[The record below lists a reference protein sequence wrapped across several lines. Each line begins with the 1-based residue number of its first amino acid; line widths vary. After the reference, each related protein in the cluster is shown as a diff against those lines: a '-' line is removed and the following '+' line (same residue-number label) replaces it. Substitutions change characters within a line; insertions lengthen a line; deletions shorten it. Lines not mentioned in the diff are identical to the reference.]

1 MSKSDD
7 ITYWDYLN
15 LEKILTAQGGKENN
29 EADITNDEL
38 HFIVIHQVFELWF
51 KLAIREL
58 RYARDILTKEL
69 VVETDLPV
77 VVQHLKRVNEIFK
90 IDQFTL
96 LETMTPQDFLFF
108 RAKLGTASGF
118 QSIQMRE
125 MEILV
130 GLQRKQRVTL
140 GSNDVLNVLVDS
152 MKKSPHFK
160 ELQDRLKE
168 VEKEKTLK
176 DGLLKWLSR
185 TPIYGSTAQDQD
197 YNAKVDQF
205 LQDYYDQYCKL
216 QDEMADNLVKS
227 EVDKKENIVARFDVN
242 KNTAKNYLFAQ
253 DIDEEKR
260 SFTKM
265 YRAGLVFIES
275 YRNLPLLA
283 WPRQL
288 LESIVELEQLMVIWR
303 HRHARMVERMIGKRV
318 GTGGSSGVDYLDETT
333 KYRIFGDLWTVR
345 TLLLPQSYLPQL
357 KNREFYDFVTN

>member
-1 MSKSDD
+1 MTNSDD

-29 EADITNDEL
+29 EANITNDEL

-51 KLAIREL
+51 RLAIREL
-58 RYARDILTKEL
+58 RYARDILTKDM

-90 IDQFTL
+90 IDQFSL

-125 MEILV
+125 MEVLI
-130 GLQRKQRVTL
+130 GLKRKQRVTL
-140 GSNDVLNVLVDS
+140 GSNDVLDVLVES
-152 MKKSPHFK
+152 MKKSPHFT
-160 ELQDRLKE
+160 ELQNRLKE

-197 YNAKVDQF
+197 YTTKVDRF
-205 LQDYYDQYCKL
+205 LKDYYDQYCKL

-227 EVDKKENIVARFDVN
+227 AVDKKENILARFDAN
-242 KNTAKNYLFAQ
+242 KNTAENYLFAF
-253 DIDEEKR
+253 DIEKENR

-265 YRAGLVFIES
+265 FRAGLVFIE
-275 YRNLPLLA
+275 
-283 WPRQL
+283 
-288 LESIVELEQLMVIWR
+288 
-303 HRHARMVERMIGKRV
+303 
-318 GTGGSSGVDYLDETT
+318 
-333 KYRIFGDLWTVR
+333 
-345 TLLLPQSYLPQL
+345 
-357 KNREFYDFVTN
+357 